1 MWIIPWS
8 RAIDRGRSPNKCVA
22 RARHCR
28 VTRITARAAV
38 FPGTSVL
45 SSTALSVEGIANCA
59 NVMSAARIGV
69 SIFRLG
75 SRSDLRGGCLNSER
89 IGTSS
94 RLRRRKRRCCWPP
107 EEEQLVD
114 PVSGPIATSH
124 DCQASYTASTISMR
138 WASGV
143 SVSSSQRRTNRC
155 NGLAMKFS
163 GMDGP

>member
-1 MWIIPWS
+1 MESPKS
-8 RAIDRGRSPNKCVA
+8 RAADRGRSPNKCVA

-38 FPGTSVL
+38 CPGTCGRL
-45 SSTALSVEGIANCA
+45 STGLSVEGIASCA
-59 NVMSAARIGV
+59 NVMSAVRIGV

-75 SRSDLRGGCLNSER
+75 SQSDLRGGCLNTER

-107 EEEQLVD
+107 EEEQLVN

-124 DCQASYTASTISMR
+124 DYRASYTASTISMG
-138 WASGV
+138 WGPGASDP
-143 SVSSSQRRTNRC
+143 SSQRRTNRC